1 MNGKKISC
9 VILMMIVAG
18 IAYGAQIMQQRAKNM
33 REEADTA
40 ETDAKTIET
49 QAKVAETETVNLK
62 FKTQDL
68 RQFLREWEPGIKRLQ
83 TTQEAEQTLQ
93 SAIRNSHILVV
104 SQRFEMRDMRE
115 SKITP
120 KVMQGTLVVQDEF
133 AKTMNWLGELER
145 RLPLMRINTCRLKQG
160 ETGRQIN
167 LEIHFEIPMVN
178 LDAQA
183 DEPQKK

>member
-1 MNGKKISC
+1 MNGKKIAC

-18 IAYGAQIMQQRAKNM
+18 IAYSAQIMQQRAKNM
-33 REEADTA
+33 REEADNA
-40 ETDAKTIET
+40 ETDARTLEGEAKRADIET
-49 QAKVAETETVNLK
+49 TNLK

-68 RQFLREWEPGIKRLQ
+68 RQFLREWEPGIKRIQ
-83 TTQEAEQTLQ
+83 TTQEAEQALQ
-93 SAIRNSHILVV
+93 SVIRNSHILVV
-104 SQRFEMRDMRE
+104 SQRFEMRDMRD
-115 SKITP
+115 SKLTP
-120 KVMQGTLVVQDEF
+120 KVMQGTLIVQDEF

-167 LEIHFEIPMVN
+167 LELHFEIPIVN

-183 DEPQKK
+183 DEQKK